1 MKMAENSWHDRLV
14 NKVVEQFGNE
24 VEENLGDDEI
34 REAVSEQT
42 NVGELVG
49 EVFGEE
55 EVKLAFKEKIKK
67 LLLEKIEEIESLDD
81 LLGDDDNEEEFNLVD
96 YLPEEFVISLVI
108 ANLLK
113 QDEQAKE
120 GFWEKIKGL
129 LLDQID
135 KIDDDDLPD
144 WEEFVEKLKINQVIE
159 SLADDQ
165 GVREKV
171 RNKTIKV
178 IECYIQDN
186 FDSDDIPESFWD
198 ESLSPDKIRSLAND
212 LDIRQHLDA
221 ELGTAIKKEVTN
233 QLSDEES
240 SLLEKLKE
248 NEDFL
253 RVINQELQELLR
265 NRDFLSRLQEDIKKK
280 LLQDEDLSEK
290 LLNKVFEQMA
300 NLLVEK
306 LFNPRSY

>member
-1 MKMAENSWHDRLV
+1 MAENSWHDRLV